1 MAASKWAKGAP
12 RARGISPAQIKML
25 WGAARKAGLDSDM
38 LYARVLAETGKDSIR
53 AMSAAEA
60 AALTDKLIGRPS
72 QSIYRATEAQVGVIR
87 GLERELGWADEP
99 ERLMGWLRSRWGVD
113 RPEWLNSYQARACI
127 EGMKAMAVGGRGER
141 MQNAAR

>member
-12 RARGISPAQIKML
+12 RGRGISAAQIKML
-25 WGAARKAGLDSDM
+25 WSIARKAGLDSDM

-60 AALTDKLIGRPS
+60 AALTDKISGKPG
-72 QSIYRATEAQVGVIR
+72 QSIYRATDAQVGVIR

-99 ERLMGWLRSRWGVD
+99 GRLIGWLRSRWGVD

-127 EGMKAMAVGGRGER
+127 EGLKAMAVGGRGER
-141 MQNAAR
+141 AEAREG